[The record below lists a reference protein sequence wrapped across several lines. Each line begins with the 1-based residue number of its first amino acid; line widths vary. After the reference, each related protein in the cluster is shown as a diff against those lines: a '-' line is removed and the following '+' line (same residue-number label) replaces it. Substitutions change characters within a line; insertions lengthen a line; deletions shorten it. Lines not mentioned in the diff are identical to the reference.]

1 MADDTVA
8 QDPDRLPW
16 LSDKARRRR
25 SSGSNPLLFWAFL
38 AIVLVAG
45 ISYWLGVKTARQPDE
60 FIDVVGQAPDVITD
74 PLSELAA
81 DPVRRPPPPNQIQA
95 PGLPD
100 ISLVADGDPVPIP
113 GVDRARPVEPEAQPV
128 IKTEAGPEAAG
139 QVSETAEK
147 PVTAPSAD
155 ASTAPAAPAA
165 PTSAKP
171 VVTTPPPPPRLRAWP
186 ADRSA
191 GAYGRVARVGTFYT
205 RLQAKQGWARIVRVY
220 PGIRKLRAVVVPVQ
234 SLRNGKI
241 YYRLQF
247 GTTSQAHSAV
257 ICQRM
262 RAVGQSCVT
271 VGLPGSGVAR

>member
-1 MADDTVA
+1 MADGAAA

-16 LSDKARRRR
+16 LSDTARRRR
-25 SSGSNPLLFWAFL
+25 SGGSTPLLFWAFL

-45 ISYWLGVKTARQPDE
+45 VSYWLGLKTARQPDE
-60 FIDVVGQAPDVITD
+60 FVDVVGQAPDVITD
-74 PLSELAA
+74 PLPELAA
-81 DPVRRPPPPNQIQA
+81 DPIRPLPSPNQIQA

-100 ISLVADGDPVPIP
+100 ISLVPDDDLVPIP
-113 GVDRARPVEPEAQPV
+113 GVDRARPMEPEAKPV
-128 IKTEAGPEAAG
+128 VTTEAVPAGVAQAA
-139 QVSETAEK
+139 ETVEK

-155 ASTAPAAPAA
+155 ASAAAAPAL
-165 PTSAKP
+165 AKP
-171 VVTTPPPPPRLRAWP
+171 VVTRPPPRLLAWP
-186 ADRSA
+186 ADLSA

-262 RAVGQSCVT
+262 RVVGQSCVT